1 MRWIH
6 LAVNALFALAT
17 LVFAIQNFQ
26 IVTMSFLGLSA
37 RVPLALLV
45 VVVYLLGMSTGGSL
59 WALLRAGPWK
69 EQGAR
74 RRNGYLISHIE
85 VIFFDN
91 YHMIYA
97 TTRPHSE
104 AG

>member
-6 LAVNALFALAT
+6 LTVNALFALAT

-59 WALLRAGPWK
+59 WALLRK
-69 EQGAR
+69 SLEGAR
-74 RRNGYLISHIE
+74 RP
-85 VIFFDN
+85 
-91 YHMIYA
+91 A
-97 TTRPHSE
+97 TP
-104 AG
+104 